1 MELLIFME
9 EMRIEK
15 IEALQVLADFNGRLL
30 QNLPI
35 LVKELLG
42 EKLEDTDKFQK
53 SIIDAIN
60 WEVEVV
66 NCTLDI
72 LNADEENI
80 TKESFN
86 SGIMELSEALKLG
99 DDNRIADAFQKL
111 IPIFENLG
119 KIVEE
124 IIK

>member
-1 MELLIFME
+1 ME

-15 IEALQVLADFNGRLL
+15 MEALQVLADFNGRLL

-80 TKESFN
+80 NKESFN

-99 DDNRIADAFQKL
+99 DDNRIADAFQNL

-124 IIK
+124 VIK

>member
-1 MELLIFME
+1 ME

-15 IEALQVLADFNGRLL
+15 MEALQVLADFNGRLL

-72 LNADEENI
+72 LNANEENI
-80 TKESFN
+80 NKESFN
-86 SGIMELSEALKLG
+86 SGIMELSEALKQG
-99 DDNRIADAFQKL
+99 EDNRIAEAFQNL

-124 IIK
+124 VIK

>member
-1 MELLIFME
+1 ME

-72 LNADEENI
+72 LNANEENI
-80 TKESFN
+80 NKESFN